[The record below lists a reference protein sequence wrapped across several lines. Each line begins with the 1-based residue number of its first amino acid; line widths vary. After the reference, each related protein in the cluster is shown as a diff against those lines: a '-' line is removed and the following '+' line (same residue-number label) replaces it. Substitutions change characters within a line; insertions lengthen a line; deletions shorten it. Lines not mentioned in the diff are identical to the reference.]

1 MIVVDKKKPITCKTK
16 KTSRPSKD
24 EALRAVETLIAWIG
38 DNPVR
43 EGLIETPHRV
53 IESYNEIFSGYHK
66 DPHQV
71 LSKTFAE
78 IDNYDEMI
86 LVKDIRIESYCE
98 HHMLPIIGTAH
109 IAYIPT
115 KKIVGLSKLARLA
128 DIFAKRLQ
136 TQEKLTVQIA
146 NSIDEV
152 LQPLGTAV
160 VIDATHQCMTMRGVH
175 KSDSSTVT
183 SKMTGLFNTNAELR
197 KELFDR
203 LK

>member
-98 HHMLPIIGTAH
+98 HHMLPIIGIAH

-203 LK
+203 LR

>member
-16 KTSRPSKD
+16 ETSRPSKD

-86 LVKDIRIESYCE
+86 LVKDICIESYCE
-98 HHMLPIIGTAH
+98 HHMLPIIGIAH

-203 LK
+203 LR

>member
-98 HHMLPIIGTAH
+98 HHMLPIIGIAH